1 MPHVLDTNLGSPFRK
16 KMDLE
21 AMIRWQLDN
30 FCDPNARQEPPFYT
44 PLAVRDPY
52 RMDRPC
58 AVHHGPPES
67 QWGKGVLSGGA
78 AWNNNARGGGDRTMI
93 SLRLPVLRMNT
104 HGGTTN
110 TATSCAHKLRPP
122 GAVKFDKHSIHV
134 IPKDKLTGP
143 NLTGDVYAREVLR
156 RVMSHSRQVVLE
168 RVGNGEKN
176 NSTRS

>member
-1 MPHVLDTNLGSPFRK
+1 MHAKNHHSTHHWSWVIHIGWTDHVLFT
-16 KMDLE
+16 MDH
-21 AMIRWQLDN
+21 
-30 FCDPNARQEPPFYT
+30 PSHSG
-44 PLAVRDPY
+44 VRGYCP
-52 RMDRPC
+52 
-58 AVHHGPPES
+58 
-67 QWGKGVLSGGA
+67 GGA

-143 NLTGDVYAREVLR
+143 NLTGDAYAREVLR
-156 RVMSHSRQVVLE
+156 RVMFHSRQVVLE
-168 RVGNGEKN
+168 RVGNGEKK